1 MCKTSAELFVEAQAQ
16 YNAFSFYK
24 KLGFNNMVRNMGGTT
39 STVSLEMD
47 GYLFSNAGKSVVLG
61 DGDYYVYVWK
71 HAWGEPFYVGSG
83 RGDRWITKAPR
94 NPQFYYHL
102 DNADAAV
109 YKVVSGMNEET
120 ARMCEAYVSLNFS
133 AAGFPLTNGD
143 NVLREKDDETIE
155 RRLKKYKKIEELPE
169 IGKIQAVLL
178 NLVLEN
184 ERYADYRKS
193 QKFIEEYGKNYFS
206 NKYCKG
212 A

>member
-1 MCKTSAELFVEAQAQ
+1 MGKTSAELFVEAQAQ

-120 ARMCEAYVSLNFS
+120 ARMCEANVVASCYLY
-133 AAGFPLTNGD
+133 AAEDITDFKSIPSNGGKHKTFCR
-143 NVLREKDDETIE
+143 NCET
-155 RRLKKYKKIEELPE
+155 
-169 IGKIQAVLL
+169 AVEAWKR
-178 NLVLEN
+178 N
-184 ERYADYRKS
+184 A
-193 QKFIEEYGKNYFS
+193 
-206 NKYCKG
+206 